1 MTRWLQVAGDLE
13 AQIIAGELAP
23 GQQLPGEFALADA
36 YGFERGTIRRAL
48 KYLTD
53 MGLIEGGRGKLRRV
67 AQRKPLFIHVT
78 RTADRVGE
86 TRAGWQLPTRGADSW
101 LDDVRRMGRDPGEI
115 LTVETADG
123 EVVRELLRTVDGRP
137 HNLATWMF
145 PAEIAA
151 GTALEQDAD
160 IPGGSVPYLAQLG
173 FKPTRYTVEIEP
185 RPPTTRETGR
195 LVIPQGVSLAVE
207 HRAGLARGRVVF
219 RSVTLWPGD
228 RARLILEL

>member
-1 MTRWLQVAGDLE
+1 
-13 AQIIAGELAP
+13 
-23 GQQLPGEFALADA
+23 
-36 YGFERGTIRRAL
+36 
-48 KYLTD
+48 
-53 MGLIEGGRGKLRRV
+53 
-67 AQRKPLFIHVT
+67 VT
-78 RTADRVGE
+78 RTADRVSE
-86 TRAGWQLPTRGADSW
+86 TASGWQLPTRGADSW

-115 LTVETADG
+115 LTVDTVDG
-123 EVVRELLRTVDGRP
+123 EVVRELLRTVDSRP

-151 GTALEQDAD
+151 GSALEQDTD

-185 RPPTTRETGR
+185 RPPTTREAAR
-195 LVIPQGVSLAVE
+195 LAIPSGVSLAVE
-207 HRAGLARGRVVF
+207 HRAGLARGQVAF